1 MFNSTDELVA
11 GEALYYGHGC
21 THNEA
26 KTMAC
31 QALHAKLSKLV
42 EPSETVAVVGD
53 LVLVMGFLTGINK
66 PTKALLM
73 AVMKETKSLVK
84 QARL

>member
-1 MFNSTDELVA
+1 MFNSADELVA

-21 THNEA
+21 THNEPKA
-26 KTMAC
+26 MAC
-31 QALHAKLSKLV
+31 RALHVKLSELV
-42 EPSETVAVVGD
+42 EPGETVIMVGD
-53 LVLVMGFLTGINK
+53 SELVVGFLTGVNK

-84 QARL
+84 RARL